1 MNNKTVTVNRKKYAV
16 GLFWQPSGTA
26 FSGRNYAKDLSV
38 EIDKRLNLYT
48 EYRTMIGL
56 GARRFGHRVGMSVA
70 ATDVMENFSEYTSFL
85 AVFAVGKGFYLVAA
99 RNGVIIKDEL
109 FMSEQAARIEYV
121 KLSEIPDWGAFV
133 APGVWGMPRA
143 IERDIEDVLT
153 GVSRNTLHLIS
164 HVSATVLSMLMI
176 LLFLFG
182 LGLVFSD
189 SLIQTLSPRPKVAEI
204 DPELVAEYKR
214 QIEEKNKE
222 LDAKYEIEKQAP
234 LQPLVLPYDVLP
246 DVNSRAYQCYQAIAF
261 LMQPI
266 TGWNQILVD
275 CNEDFASVEFKR
287 NFGTLADFYNQ
298 ATVLMPGA
306 FVQEITDDILR
317 VRVSLSDLQTVA
329 SVDERD
335 VDAVVRDVQTRFQ
348 SIDGNVDI
356 NTVVDTLTNGVDTV
370 SLNIIE
376 VAAQSKLVPMQFMKI
391 FDDIGG
397 VYLIKCTWDVLSRT
411 WNYEVIIYA
420 K

>member
-133 APGVWGMPRA
+133 APGAWGMPRA
-143 IERDIEDVLT
+143 IEREIEDVLT

-189 SLIQTLSPRPKVAEI
+189 SLIQILSPRPKVAEI

-287 NFGTLADFYNQ
+287 SFGTLADFYNQ